1 MSSEFTNL
9 GDINKII
16 NNSSSI
22 NFRDNN
28 NRKEYKNVNVMP
40 INNNQNI
47 SLSINQVSLNSIEEK
62 KFFKKLRRNSANF
75 STAKKIKEIL
85 NNKDDYKKNWVE
97 STKEAV
103 EIDPTLKDL
112 QWKLGINLN
121 NKILELKNELNNIL
135 DSINQ
140 QEIKNFNESKIFEKR
155 KKQIQEQIKKEEKEN
170 IEHQKKLNSILNIKK
185 IDILNEINNI
195 EEKKKNLKIILNN
208 KFKEMMNLKSI
219 LKKHVDDLDN
229 IKKEI
234 LSRKFVANN
243 KTNNNDSDT
252 DDFKLD
258 SLDADIP
265 HGLNENNL
273 SEELTKSNFLIR
285 DNDEPIKISKI
296 NSNTYFSNN
305 IKKNNNL

>member
-28 NRKEYKNVNVMP
+28 NRKDYKNIMP

-47 SLSINQVSLNSIEEK
+47 SLSINQVSLNSVEEK
-62 KFFKKLRRNSANF
+62 KNYKKLRRNSANF
-75 STAKKIKEIL
+75 SNTKKIKEIL

-103 EIDPTLKDL
+103 EIDPTLKEL

-135 DSINQ
+135 DLINQ

-155 KKQIQEQIKKEEKEN
+155 KKQIQEQINKEEKEK
-170 IEHQKKLNSILNIKK
+170 IENQKQLNSILNIKK
-185 IDILNEINNI
+185 MDILNEINNI
-195 EEKKKNLKIILNN
+195 EEKKKNLKNILNN

-234 LSRKFVANN
+234 LSRKFVTNN

>member
-16 NNSSSI
+16 NNSSLI

-28 NRKEYKNVNVMP
+28 NRKENKNIIP

-62 KFFKKLRRNSANF
+62 KNFKKYRKNSANF
-75 STAKKIKEIL
+75 STKKIKEIL

-97 STKEAV
+97 STKEAI
-103 EIDPTLKDL
+103 EIDSTLKDL

-121 NKILELKNELNNIL
+121 NKIIELKNELNNIL
-135 DSINQ
+135 DLINQ

-155 KKQIQEQIKKEEKEN
+155 KKQIQEQIQKEEKEN
-170 IEHQKKLNSILNIKK
+170 IEHQKQLNSILNIKK
-185 IDILNEINNI
+185 MNILNEINNI
-195 EEKKKNLKIILNN
+195 EEKKKNLKNILNN
-208 KFKEMMNLKSI
+208 KFKEMMNLKST
-219 LKKHVDDLDN
+219 LKKHIDDLDN

-234 LSRKFVANN
+234 LSRKFVINN

-273 SEELTKSNFLIR
+273 SEELTKNNYLIR
-285 DNDEPIKISKI
+285 TNEEPINISKI
-296 NSNTYFSNN
+296 NSNSYFSNN

>member
-135 DSINQ
+135 DLINQ

-285 DNDEPIKISKI
+285 DNDEQIKISKI

>member
-155 KKQIQEQIKKEEKEN
+155 KKQIQEQIKK
-170 IEHQKKLNSILNIKK
+170 
-185 IDILNEINNI
+185 
-195 EEKKKNLKIILNN
+195 
-208 KFKEMMNLKSI
+208 
-219 LKKHVDDLDN
+219 
-229 IKKEI
+229 
-234 LSRKFVANN
+234 
-243 KTNNNDSDT
+243 
-252 DDFKLD
+252 
-258 SLDADIP
+258 
-265 HGLNENNL
+265 
-273 SEELTKSNFLIR
+273 
-285 DNDEPIKISKI
+285 
-296 NSNTYFSNN
+296 
-305 IKKNNNL
+305 

>member
-234 LSRKFVANN
+234 LSRKFVTNN

>member
-135 DSINQ
+135 DLINQ

-155 KKQIQEQIKKEEKEN
+155 KKQIQEQIQKEEKEN

-234 LSRKFVANN
+234 LSRKFVTNN

>member
-75 STAKKIKEIL
+75 SNAKKIKEIL

-135 DSINQ
+135 DLINQ

-155 KKQIQEQIKKEEKEN
+155 KKQIQEQIQKEEKEN
-170 IEHQKKLNSILNIKK
+170 IEHQKQLNSILNIKK
-185 IDILNEINNI
+185 MNILNEINNI
-195 EEKKKNLKIILNN
+195 EEKKKNLKNILNN
-208 KFKEMMNLKSI
+208 KFKEMMNLKTI
-219 LKKHVDDLDN
+219 LKKHIDDLDN

-234 LSRKFVANN
+234 LSRKFVINN

-273 SEELTKSNFLIR
+273 SEELTKSNYLIR
-285 DNDEPIKISKI
+285 TNDESFKNKI
-296 NSNTYFSNN
+296 NSNSYFSNN

>member
-135 DSINQ
+135 DLINQ

-234 LSRKFVANN
+234 LSRKFVTNN

>member
-28 NRKEYKNVNVMP
+28 NRKEYKNVNMMP

-135 DSINQ
+135 DLINQ
-140 QEIKNFNESKIFEKR
+140 QEIKNFNESKILEKR

-170 IEHQKKLNSILNIKK
+170 IEHQKQLNSILNIKK

-234 LSRKFVANN
+234 LSRKFVTNN

-273 SEELTKSNFLIR
+273 SEELTKSNYLIR

-305 IKKNNNL
+305 IKNNNNL